1 MKSKQINT
9 QPLNEVAMQVN
20 QANLVKSLRFS
31 FTNQT
36 TVVGELML
44 NSRRAQ
50 ATQVKFNYCAET
62 NVLDLFMTGH

>member
-1 MKSKQINT
+1 MKSKQIPA
-9 QPLNEVAMQVN
+9 QPLNEIAMQVN

-36 TVVGELML
+36 TVLGELMQ

-50 ATQVKFNYCAET
+50 ATQVKFNYCPP
-62 NVLDLFMTGH
+62 VPI

>member
-1 MKSKQINT
+1 MKTKQINT
-9 QPLNEVAMQVN
+9 QHLNEVAMQVN
-20 QANLVKSLRFS
+20 PTNLVKSLRFS

-36 TVVGELML
+36 TVLSELMQ

-62 NVLDLFMTGH
+62 NVLGH